1 MPVAAR
7 PSPVRFLVALLLAT
21 ALVAGGSA
29 CSKQD
34 KASPRRS
41 TTTARAESV
50 ALTVLPA
57 PGTPTLVA
65 LAVQTM
71 LRKYLADAIVAPLTS
86 GKPAPDLGPLFTPD
100 TAARIAGFDRPA
112 LVSEGLP
119 AARDGVV
126 VEMATAG
133 LTPLLAGDQVPLVAA
148 AIDLQLRAR
157 NVEGAKVDVSHKGEL
172 VLARDG
178 AGWKI
183 SGYDM
188 VAVRDTPK
196 RTTTS
201 TAKKKATP

>member
-7 PSPVRFLVALLLAT
+7 PSRLRFLVALLLVG

-29 CSKQD
+29 CSKQN
-34 KASPRRS
+34 KAKARRA
-41 TTTARAESV
+41 TTTASPKSV

-57 PGTPTLVA
+57 PGTPPLVA
-65 LAVQTM
+65 LAVQSM
-71 LRKYLADAIVAPLTS
+71 LRKYLADAIVAPLRS
-86 GKPAPDLGPLFTPD
+86 GEHAADLGSLFTPE
-100 TAARIAGFDRPA
+100 TTLLIGGPDRPA

-126 VEMATAG
+126 VEVATAG
-133 LTPLLAGDQVPLVAA
+133 ITPLLAGNQVPLVAA

-157 NVEGAKVDVSHKGEL
+157 NVQGAKVDVSHKGEL
-172 VLARDG
+172 VLIRDG
-178 AGWKI
+178 SAWKI

-196 RTTTS
+196 GTTRS
-201 TAKKKATP
+201 TAVKQVKP